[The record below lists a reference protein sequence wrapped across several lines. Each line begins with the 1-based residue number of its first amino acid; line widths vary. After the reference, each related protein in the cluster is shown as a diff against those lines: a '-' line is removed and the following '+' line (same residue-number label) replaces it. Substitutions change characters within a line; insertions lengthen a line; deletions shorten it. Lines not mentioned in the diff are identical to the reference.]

1 MAKSHAVADFGERT
15 VGKWIN
21 AVTAYSDFLPL
32 ESRLQL
38 SFERFGLSCAEPL
51 NARRSHP
58 LLAPDLLDRSG
69 GASPG
74 LNPAAVAM

>member
-51 NARRSHP
+51 EHTAPRMPGEATPYWHP
-58 LLAPDLLDRSG
+58 TFWTVPEAPPRG
-69 GASPG
+69 
-74 LNPAAVAM
+74 